1 MPVIAVANEK
11 GGVGKTTTC
20 INLAAALAALGNKVL
35 LIDMDPQAHASDGLG
50 IPENDRAFT
59 IAELMMEQCDLAET
73 VRPTSQHDLSVVPA
87 GPKLVGF
94 ELSPPAGRESRY
106 LLKRVVEGCRR
117 NYQIIVLDAPP
128 SLSLLS
134 VNCLIAA
141 DSLIIPVQ
149 AEYLALAGLVRM
161 ARLVET
167 VRADY
172 NPELR
177 VLGVLITMFDRRT
190 RLAHEVEDELR
201 ANFDGPVFRTL
212 IPRSVRVAEAPSFG
226 MPVAQYAKGSPA
238 ALAYQ
243 SLAREVVRALF
254 VKPGET
260 ALDA

>member
-20 INLAAALAALGNKVL
+20 INLAAALASARIKVL

-50 IPENDRAFT
+50 IPENDRSFT
-59 IAELMMEQCDLAET
+59 VAELMMEQCDLAEA
-73 VRPTSQHDLSVVPA
+73 VRPTSQHDLSIVPA

-117 NYQIIVLDAPP
+117 NYKIIVLDAPP
-128 SLSLLS
+128 SLSLLTL
-134 VNCLIAA
+134 NCLIAA

-190 RLAHEVEDELR
+190 RLAHEVESEIRD
-201 ANFDGPVFRTL
+201 NFQGPVFRTL

-226 MPVAQYAKGSPA
+226 MPVSQYAKGSPA
-238 ALAYQ
+238 AIAYQ
-243 SLAREVVRALF
+243 QLAQEVARAIREERS
-254 VKPGET
+254 ET
-260 ALDA
+260 E